1 MSISERELS
10 SDDSYS
16 DEVEAYPLDNKTFY
30 GVDHILNSNQNQAN
44 NASSAIGQ
52 FLRAQTI
59 KEGKMAQTKTLM
71 SAVANDLK
79 GRLAHRGLSSF
90 TDAERRVSIVY
101 QKNIQEQI
109 QLEMRKKKAIE
120 RKLEKQSNFMNNV
133 NLIDTEIDLD
143 I

>member
-1 MSISERELS
+1 M
-10 SDDSYS
+10 
-16 DEVEAYPLDNKTFY
+16 T
-30 GVDHILNSNQNQAN
+30 
-44 NASSAIGQ
+44 
-52 FLRAQTI
+52 
-59 KEGKMAQTKTLM
+59 
-71 SAVANDLK
+71 AVATDLK
-79 GRLAHRGLSSF
+79 GRLVHHGLSSF

-120 RKLEKQSNFMNNV
+120 RKLEKQSNFMNKV